1 MKTRI
6 FVLEDHPSMRE
17 NIARFVSGLPDME
30 VCGSAATAED
40 ALAKLADANADLVLV
55 DVSLPTMSGLD
66 FLREAR
72 ERWPQLRC
80 LVLSGHDETAYLWRA
95 FSLGAQGYV
104 AKGNAEQLRVAI
116 GCVLRGETF
125 PQSQAKIK
133 PPARG

>member
-6 FVLEDHPSMRE
+6 FILEDHPSMRE
-17 NIARFVSGLPDME
+17 NIVSGLPDVE

-40 ALAKLADANADLVLV
+40 ALLQLADAGADLVLV
-55 DVSLPTMSGLD
+55 DVSLPAMSGLD

-72 ERWPQLRC
+72 GRWPQIRY
-80 LVLSGHDETAYLWRA
+80 LVLSGHDEASYVWRA

-125 PQSQAKIK
+125 PQSRAKIK
-133 PPARG
+133 PPAQG